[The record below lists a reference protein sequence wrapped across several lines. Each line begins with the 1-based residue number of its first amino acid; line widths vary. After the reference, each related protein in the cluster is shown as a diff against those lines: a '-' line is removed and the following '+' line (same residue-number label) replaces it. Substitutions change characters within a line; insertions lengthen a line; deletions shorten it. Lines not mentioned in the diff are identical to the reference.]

1 MLSPSFHHFLYWRL
15 MYLLFQRKELCK
27 LREKLELQK
36 KALQET
42 IANRKKFLSSLPSH
56 LKALKKASLPV
67 QNQLGVLHTKKL
79 KQLQLAELLP
89 PPLYV
94 VFSQLLAQKEAFE
107 EDIELEITGS
117 IKDAQAYARQLANKD
132 SGNPPKFSQCNNTS

>member
-1 MLSPSFHHFLYWRL
+1 M
-15 MYLLFQRKELCK
+15 EV
-27 LREKLELQK
+27 QK

-42 IANRKKFLSSLPSH
+42 IANRKKFLLSLPSH

-94 VFSQLLAQKEAFE
+94 VYSQLLAQKEAFD

-132 SGNPPKFSQCNNTS
+132 TGKQSCGEFTGPFRTKFSLCDNTSLTCAKQ